1 MKKLVEMSVEGE
13 PEGDKVGL
21 LKPEFLAPS
30 QGGKAEVVGQGG
42 PVSQQPRLGL
52 KDELGGEEESGGG
65 GGGGG
70 GGAGGG
76 VVVVARPR
84 NGIQPLQQQQ
94 QRAYK
99 RRNTFN
105 VGFKHP
111 GSKRR
116 RRANSDCDPVLP
128 SNFLLGGNIFDPL
141 NLNSLLDED
150 VNKALNAETPKS
162 SPLPS
167 RNRDPVEILIPKDIT
182 DPLSLNSGNDSEV
195 LPSPLKVVRK
205 RRHRHYHH
213 AGSPSSSPPPS
224 GQAADTT
231 GKAPGRAAPHPPTA
245 AATAAPPQ
253 DCPAKENVSAG
264 GEPQEGPQPY
274 ELNTVINCR
283 DEIVSPV
290 LRGAEA
296 GGGPGSGSG
305 SRHRKRRRTT
315 SRSEAVKPGAGGATE
330 EQQQRAPGSELKKT
344 TPEKGKGKASQHHHH
359 HHHHQNSHRP
369 PGPGKDSSRN
379 LPNFKSKQKKFQYG
393 NYSKYYG
400 YRNPG
405 RGEDPRLCVLKPH
418 WFSGKDVLD
427 LGCNSGHVTLSIAKH
442 LKPSRIVGLDID
454 GALVHTARQNIRHFL
469 SQDLLPPRGPGQ
481 APRQFP
487 LSLTK
492 CKGPIAAPPVC
503 LDASGPEF
511 PNNVVF
517 FQGNYVLETDEL
529 LDTQKPEYDV
539 ILCLSLTKWVHL
551 NWGDEGLKRMFKR
564 IYRHLRPGGIF
575 LLEPQP
581 WSSYGKRRKLTE
593 TIYRNYFKISLK
605 PEQFTSFLL
614 SSEVGFC
621 SYELVGT
628 PLSTSKGFQR
638 PVYLFHKSR
647 PSSSSN

>member
-1 MKKLVEMSVEGE
+1 PPHPPHPQTHL
-13 PEGDKVGL
+13 
-21 LKPEFLAPS
+21 
-30 QGGKAEVVGQGG
+30 
-42 PVSQQPRLGL
+42 R
-52 KDELGGEEESGGG
+52 
-65 GGGGG
+65 

-213 AGSPSSSPPPS
+213 P
-224 GQAADTT
+224 
-231 GKAPGRAAPHPPTA
+231 AAPHPPTA

-330 EQQQRAPGSELKKT
+330 EQQQR
-344 TPEKGKGKASQHHHH
+344 
-359 HHHHQNSHRP
+359 
-369 PGPGKDSSRN
+369 
-379 LPNFKSKQKKFQYG
+379 QKKFQYG

-581 WSSYGKRRKLTE
+581 WSSYGKRRKLT